1 MPERNEEHAERLIGV
16 EKLADWL
23 EKRVWTGPDNLHDR
37 VHVLEDRNGDRVH
50 EITNLQA
57 DMAKVERVLGLDE
70 YGGRN
75 IITDLR
81 DAVDTIQNLKGNLIS
96 TKDFQSL
103 INQVESLKA
112 NMVSAK
118 DFHTMQNDVETL
130 KKRGQAQLSFW
141 NFVQLGV
148 VQTIIGFVM
157 AIIMNRIVT
166 P

>member
-1 MPERNEEHAERLIGV
+1 MAERNDEYADRLIGV
-16 EKLADWL
+16 EKQAAWL
-23 EKRVWTGPDNLHDR
+23 EQRVWTGPDNLHDR
-37 VHVLEDRNGDRVH
+37 VHVLEDKNGNRVH

-57 DMAKVERVLGLDE
+57 DMAKIERVLGLDS

-81 DAVDTIQNLKGNLIS
+81 DALDTIQNMKGNLIS
-96 TKDFQSL
+96 TKDFRDL
-103 INQVESLKA
+103 LNKVDGLEKHMIPT
-112 NMVSAK
+112 K
-118 DFHTMQNDVETL
+118 DFQTVLNDVEEL

-148 VQTIIGFVM
+148 VGAVIQFGM
-157 AIIMNRIVT
+157 ALVMNRMVT